1 MNSTIATKSRT
12 GFAAAAAL
20 VALAA
25 ASLVSPV
32 KAADQNAPKQEPVRC
47 YGVNSCKGES
57 LCATAKHDCKG
68 LNDCKG
74 QGVVVKNKSECLS
87 AGGTLTEPK

>member
-1 MNSTIATKSRT
+1 MNNTIATKSRT
-12 GFAAAAAL
+12 SFAAAAAL

-32 KAADQNAPKQEPVRC
+32 KAADQSASKQEPVRC

-74 QGVVVKNKSECLS
+74 QGVVVKTKSECLS

>member
-1 MNSTIATKSRT
+1 MSTIVNKSRHS
-12 GFAAAAAL
+12 FAAAAAV
-20 VALAA
+20 VALALA
-25 ASLVSPV
+25 GMHSTAH
-32 KAADQNAPKQEPVRC
+32 AADQSSQKDQPTRC
-47 YGVNSCKGES
+47 YGVNSCKGQS

-74 QGVVVKNKSECLS
+74 QGVVVKTASACVA

>member
-1 MNSTIATKSRT
+1 MNIVATKSRT
-12 GFAAAAAL
+12 GLAAAAAL
-20 VALAA
+20 IAIAA
-25 ASLVSPV
+25 ASIVSPV
-32 KAADQNAPKQEPVRC
+32 KAADQSAQNREPVRC

-57 LCATAKHDCKG
+57 LCATSKHDCKG

-74 QGVVVKNKSECLS
+74 QGVVVKTKSECLA

>member
-1 MNSTIATKSRT
+1 MNIIATKSRS
-12 GFAAAAAL
+12 GLAAAAAL
-20 VALAA
+20 VAIAA
-25 ASLVSPV
+25 ASVISPV
-32 KAADQNAPKQEPVRC
+32 KAADQGAQQREPVRW

-57 LCATAKHDCKG
+57 LCATSKHDCKG

-74 QGVVVKNKSECLS
+74 QGVVVKTKAECLA

>member
-1 MNSTIATKSRT
+1 MSVATKSRT

-20 VALAA
+20 VALAV
-25 ASLVSPV
+25 ASIGSPV
-32 KAADQNAPKQEPVRC
+32 QAADKGASTEQPGRC
-47 YGVNSCKGES
+47 YGVNSCKGQS

-74 QGVVVKNKSECLS
+74 QGVVVKTPSECKSL
-87 AGGTLTEPK
+87 GGTTTEPAGA

>member
-1 MNSTIATKSRT
+1 MTTTAIKPRN

-20 VALAA
+20 VAMALA
-25 ASLVSPV
+25 SV
-32 KAADQNAPKQEPVRC
+32 QAPAHAGDPSVQKEQLTRC
-47 YGVNSCKGES
+47 YGVNTCKGQS

-74 QGVVVKNKSECLS
+74 QGVVVKTASQCVA

>member
-1 MNSTIATKSRT
+1 MNTIASKSRN
-12 GFAAAAAL
+12 GFAAAAAM
-20 VALAA
+20 VALAL
-25 ASLVSPV
+25 ASVSV
-32 KAADQNAPKQEPVRC
+32 TTHAADQGSQKDQPTRC
-47 YGVNSCKGES
+47 YGVNTCKGQS

-74 QGVVVKNKSECLS
+74 QGVVVKTAAQCLA

>member
-32 KAADQNAPKQEPVRC
+32 RAADQNAPKQEPVRC

-74 QGVVVKNKSECLS
+74 QGVVVKTKSECLS

>member
-1 MNSTIATKSRT
+1 MNIIATKSRS
-12 GFAAAAAL
+12 GLAAAAAL
-20 VALAA
+20 VAIAA
-25 ASLVSPV
+25 ASVISPV
-32 KAADQNAPKQEPVRC
+32 KAADQGAQQREPVRC

-57 LCATAKHDCKG
+57 LCATSKHDCKG

-74 QGVVVKNKSECLS
+74 QGVVVKTKAECLA

>member
-1 MNSTIATKSRT
+1 MNIIATKSRS
-12 GFAAAAAL
+12 GLAAAAAL
-20 VALAA
+20 VAIAA
-25 ASLVSPV
+25 ASVISPV
-32 KAADQNAPKQEPVRC
+32 KATDQGAQQREPVRC

-57 LCATAKHDCKG
+57 LCATSKHDCKG

-74 QGVVVKNKSECLS
+74 QGVVVKTKAECLA

>member
-1 MNSTIATKSRT
+1 MNIIATKSRS
-12 GFAAAAAL
+12 GLAAAAAL
-20 VALAA
+20 IAIAA
-25 ASLVSPV
+25 ASVISPV
-32 KAADQNAPKQEPVRC
+32 KAADQGAQQREPVRC

-57 LCATAKHDCKG
+57 LCATSKHDCKG

-74 QGVVVKNKSECLS
+74 QGVVVKTKAECLA

>member
-1 MNSTIATKSRT
+1 MNNTIATKSRT
-12 GFAAAAAL
+12 SFAAAAAL

-25 ASLVSPV
+25 ASLISPV
-32 KAADQNAPKQEPVRC
+32 KAADQSASKQEPVRC

-74 QGVVVKNKSECLS
+74 QGVVVKTKSECLS

>member
-1 MNSTIATKSRT
+1 MSTIAIKSRT
-12 GFAAAAAL
+12 SFAAAAAL

-25 ASLVSPV
+25 ASIVSPV
-32 KAADQNAPKQEPVRC
+32 KAADQDAPKQEPVRC

-57 LCATAKHDCKG
+57 LCATSKHDCKG

-74 QGVVVKNKSECLS
+74 QGVVVKTKSECLA

>member
-1 MNSTIATKSRT
+1 MNTALKSR
-12 GFAAAAAL
+12 L
-20 VALAA
+20 SLAA
-25 ASLVSPV
+25 ASALIAMASASFASAAS
-32 KAADQNAPKQEPVRC
+32 AADQQEKPGRC

-68 LNDCKG
+68 LNSCKG
-74 QGVVVKNKSECLS
+74 EGVIVKTPSECLK

>member
-1 MNSTIATKSRT
+1 MNIIATKSRS
-12 GFAAAAAL
+12 GLAAAAAL
-20 VALAA
+20 IAIAA
-25 ASLVSPV
+25 ASVISPV
-32 KAADQNAPKQEPVRC
+32 KAADQGAQQREPVRC

-57 LCATAKHDCKG
+57 LCATSKHDCKG

-74 QGVVVKNKSECLS
+74 QGVVVKTKTECLA